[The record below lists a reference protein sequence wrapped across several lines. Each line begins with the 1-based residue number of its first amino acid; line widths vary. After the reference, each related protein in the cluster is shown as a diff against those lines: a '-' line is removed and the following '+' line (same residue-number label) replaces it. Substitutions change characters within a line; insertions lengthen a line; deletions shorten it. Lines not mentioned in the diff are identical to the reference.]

1 MSRSAFLLGC
11 VHWARE
17 AAAAWTRAAVT
28 PRFPATKVDAR
39 TAAWLPEVRPQALC
53 RPLPPATACPSL
65 SLRSPPP
72 RTVHKMEA
80 KARGAPAAASLC
92 ALRAAGLP
100 QGPPTRSPRHAG
112 NARSRRRDT
121 RAGHSIFF
129 LPYSA
134 PPHVR
139 SSSGS
144 WARVPGGDDWPPAGT
159 RTPAEGGPSARH
171 ALRPCRFSAD
181 DARGSSQSEPSAQM
195 LLQSPDR
202 FCFESPTPAGP
213 WPMGGR
219 SFFRRCSDERAS

>member
-1 MSRSAFLLGC
+1 MSCSAFLLGC

-80 KARGAPAAASLC
+80 KARGAPTAASLC

-100 QGPPTRSPRHAG
+100 QGPPRGVPGTRGMPGLGA
-112 NARSRRRDT
+112 AT
-121 RAGHSIFF
+121 LAPATAFFFFF

-171 ALRPCRFSAD
+171 ALRPCRFSAE
-181 DARGSSQSEPSAQM
+181 DAR
-195 LLQSPDR
+195 
-202 FCFESPTPAGP
+202 
-213 WPMGGR
+213 
-219 SFFRRCSDERAS
+219 